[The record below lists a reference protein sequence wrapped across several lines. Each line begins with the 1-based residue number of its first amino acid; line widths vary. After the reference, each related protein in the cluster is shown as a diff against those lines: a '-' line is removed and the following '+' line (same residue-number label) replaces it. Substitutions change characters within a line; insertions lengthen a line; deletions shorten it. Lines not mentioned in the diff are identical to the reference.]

1 LHNISFKVKHGNLVI
16 VVGENGSGKS
26 TLLKLLT
33 GIYAP
38 TSGKILI
45 DARAKDQYSMSDLR
59 GASAHF
65 DQDHRLFPLSMA
77 DIIGLGL
84 PSSASDMARVRQAA
98 KDGGSLS
105 FIEQL
110 PQGFQT
116 ILHPVKTSTMA
127 VSSRNNDDTS
137 LVQEYNKIERSSE
150 ISGTLYIFLLLYG

>member
-1 LHNISFKVKHGNLVI
+1 MLR
-16 VVGENGSGKS
+16 
-26 TLLKLLT
+26 
-33 GIYAP
+33 P
-38 TSGKILI
+38 ILYVRS
-45 DARAKDQYSMSDLR
+45 AR
-59 GASAHF
+59 ASAHF

-116 ILHPVKTSTMA
+116 ILHPVKTPIMA

-150 ISGTLYIFLLLYG
+150 ISGTLYTFLLLYG